1 MPSRSGRIRARAR
14 IARSWP
20 VARSWPGRAFPNENF
35 RWTSGEPDWYNTFPT
50 TQRGSC
56 PTCHSLVA
64 ARDSEG
70 EFQDQMG
77 ITMMALDDPT
87 GITPVHQS
95 CKDNAVSWLPVIET
109 VDS

>member
-1 MPSRSGRIRARAR
+1 MCSCPHCQKLSGG
-14 IARSWP
+14 P
-20 VARSWPGRAFPNENF
+20 VVAWTGFPNEKF
-35 RWTSGEPDWYNTFPT
+35 RWISGEPDWYNTFPT

-77 ITMMALDDPT
+77 ITIMALDDAT